1 MISHNKILSLVPT
14 VLLFSQPPGVVGDM
28 AHLDVKVKDNQSQFL
43 TLEIERSVGFAWK
56 PL

>member
-14 VLLFSQPPGVVGDM
+14 VMLFSQPPGVVGDM